1 MTTVEL
7 VILLI
12 PIAAL
17 VQLLASSIK
26 VPSPTLLVLGGLAL
40 ALIPGLPPLHLDP
53 NVIFLTFIPP
63 LLYFGAINAPWR
75 QFRLGAWPILSLSV
89 FLVLVTMTVVA
100 VTVHTLSP
108 VFTWAAAFTLGA
120 IVSPPDPVAAIA
132 VTRSLNVSPTIEG
145 ILQGEGLANDATA
158 LVAYSVAVAAAV
170 TGTFSVGDAAL
181 RLVYATAVGVGVG
194 FAMGYAVCWM
204 FTTVARTPLTQNAL
218 SLVVPYAAYI
228 TADRLGASGVLAV
241 VAAGLVLSRRSA
253 RTFSAEVRIQFESLS
268 TLINFMLESLIF
280 IFIGLQLPVVVQ
292 GLHDRPLWML
302 IGIAAAIA
310 AVCIAIRLMWVF
322 PSATFTRRAELRV
335 PGQAAGVWR
344 SVAFVGWAG
353 MRGADSLVIALA
365 LPTMTQSGAPFPAR
379 ASIIVIT
386 FGVILAT
393 LVLQGFTMGP
403 VARLLKLS
411 GGATRQVEIEESEA
425 WIATADVGLAGLK
438 QIADAPIC
446 QTPASRRIIH
456 HLTIQYRKRRREWL
470 IRCRRAT
477 GEPSETIQMQRRIG
491 LSIIAREREALLRLR
506 DSGQID
512 DAISRHVERY
522 LDLET
527 VLFNYVSLDVSD
539 SPFEV
544 IE

>member
-75 QFRLGAWPILSLSV
+75 QFRLAAWPILSLSV
-89 FLVLVTMTVVA
+89 FLVLVTMTAVA
-100 VTVHTLSP
+100 AAVHMLSP

-120 IVSPPDPVAAIA
+120 IVSPPDPVAAVA
-132 VTRSLNVSPTIEG
+132 VTRSLNVSPVIDG

-158 LVAYSVAVAAAV
+158 LVAYSIAVVAAT
-170 TGTFSVGDAAL
+170 TGTFSVGAAGL
-181 RLVYATAVGVGVG
+181 RLVYAAVIGVAIGL
-194 FAMGYAVCWM
+194 AIGYAICWTFM
-204 FTTVARTPLTQNAL
+204 NVIRTSLAQNAL

-228 TADRLGASGVLAV
+228 AADRLGASGVLAV
-241 VAAGLVLSRRSA
+241 VAAGLVLSRQSA
-253 RTFSAEVRIQFESLS
+253 RAFSAEVRIQFEALS

-292 GLHDRPLWML
+292 GLHDRPLWSL
-302 IGIAAAIA
+302 IGIAAVISG
-310 AVCIAIRLMWVF
+310 VCIVTRLLWVF
-322 PSATFTRRAELRV
+322 PSTRITRRKELKV
-335 PGQAAGVWR
+335 PGQAPAIWR
-344 SVAFVGWAG
+344 RSAFIGWAG

-365 LPTMTQSGAPFPAR
+365 LPTVMRNGTPFPAR
-379 ASIIVIT
+379 AAIIVIT
-386 FGVILAT
+386 FVVILAT
-393 LVLQGFTMGP
+393 LVVQGFTMGA
-403 VARLLKLS
+403 VARRLKLT
-411 GGATRQVEIEESEA
+411 GGADREIEVQESEA
-425 WIATADVGLAGLK
+425 WIATADAGLAGLK

-456 HLTIQYRKRRREWL
+456 NLAIQYRKRRREWL
-470 IRCRRAT
+470 VRCARAT
-477 GEPSETIQMQRRIG
+477 GEPSETMEMHRRIG
-491 LSIIAREREALLRLR
+491 LSMIGREREALVRLR
-506 DSGQID
+506 DSGTID
-512 DAISRHVERY
+512 DSISRYVERY

-527 VLFNYVSLDVSD
+527 VLFNYVSLDISD
-539 SPFEV
+539 SPFDV